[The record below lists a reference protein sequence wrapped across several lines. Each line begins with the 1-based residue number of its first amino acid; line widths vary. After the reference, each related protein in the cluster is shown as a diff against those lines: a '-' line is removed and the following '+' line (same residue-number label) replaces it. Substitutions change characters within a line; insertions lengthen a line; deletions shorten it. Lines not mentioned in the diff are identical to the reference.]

1 MLSLGIVSQEE
12 FDMVYMLSYIAWP
25 TEQVDQGV
33 RIQEIGGRR
42 TWSAGTEFAAA
53 HFTGGKASFDGSFT
67 IPLRFI
73 KECASRANLESEVEL
88 FITEAG
94 GKFYS
99 TNDLFLASNFK
110 LHDKI
115 KSLL

>member
-33 RIQEIGGRR
+33 RIQEVGGRR
-42 TWSAGTEFAAA
+42 TWSTGTEFAASR
-53 HFTGGKASFDGSFT
+53 FTGGKASFDGSFP

-73 KECASRANLESEVEL
+73 KECASRANLESKVEL
-88 FITEAG
+88 FI
-94 GKFYS
+94 
-99 TNDLFLASNFK
+99 
-110 LHDKI
+110 
-115 KSLL
+115 